1 MTPKSK
7 NIQIIYISL
16 TGMYTLASSL
26 IWGINTLFL
35 LDAGLSIS
43 QAFAVNAFFTLG
55 HVIFEIPTGVVA
67 DIKGRG
73 ISYLF
78 GVATLFFATL
88 LYLAMWYFR
97 LPFWAWAASSLFI
110 GLGFT
115 FFSGATEAWLVDALN
130 FCKFQGDME
139 EVFAKGQ
146 IASGAAMLVGS
157 IAGGFI
163 AQITNLGV
171 PYILRCL
178 ILFITFFVALAFMK
192 DVGFKPKADVSVKKQ
207 MGSILR
213 NSIEIGFKKPPLR
226 FMIIAAPFLAGAG
239 FYAFYA
245 MQPYLLGL
253 YGSSNSYGIV
263 GIAAA
268 SIAASQI
275 LAGMV
280 SKKFRGLFSKRTN
293 AIILGIS
300 VSSFSLLLVGVL
312 NNFYSVF
319 AFLILW
325 SLSFTIVSPI
335 RQAYINNLIPSQ
347 QRATILSFDSLFAS
361 SGAVVSQ
368 PALGFVADVWSYSV
382 SYTISAVVQIASLP
396 FVFLAKTKSSKVT
409 STPKT

>member
-1 MTPKSK
+1 MKQTSK
-7 NIQIIYISL
+7 NIQRVYLSL
-16 TGMYTLASSL
+16 TTMSTLAFSL
-26 IWGINTLFL
+26 IWGINTIFL

-43 QAFAVNAFFTLG
+43 QAFAVNAFFTFG
-55 HVIFEIPTGVVA
+55 QVIFEIPTGVVA
-67 DIKGRG
+67 DLKGRG
-73 ISYLF
+73 VSYLF
-78 GVATLFFATL
+78 GVVTLLFATL

-97 LPFWAWAASSLFI
+97 LPFWAWAVSSLFI

-178 ILFITFFVALAFMK
+178 ILFITFFVALGFMK

-226 FMIIAAPFLAGAG
+226 FMIISAPFLAGAG

-253 YGSSNSYGIV
+253 YGRSNSYGIV

-293 AIILGIS
+293 AIILGIT
-300 VSSFSLLLVGVL
+300 VSSISLLLVGVL
-312 NNFYSVF
+312 HNFYSVF
-319 AFLILW
+319 VFLILW

-382 SYTISAVVQIASLP
+382 SYTIAAVVQITSLP

-409 STPKT
+409 LAPKA